1 MTHCLLQ
8 PVITNFLSTQIKTQ
22 NRNQT
27 TILKYH
33 DEDEGTHSQTK
44 TYLISFLSLRGFSS
58 LQNIILII
66 LNFTSWYYS
75 IYSADH
81 VFMFPRVWHVSSLNN
96 HYLQSS
102 IIKCCSL
109 MIATQQQQSA
119 SREFTSQDPLLDY
132 LFLYKV

>member
-8 PVITNFLSTQIKTQ
+8 PVITNFLSTQIKTK

-33 DEDEGTHSQTK
+33 DEDEGAHSQTK

-58 LQNIILII
+58 PQNIILLI
-66 LNFTSWYYS
+66 LNFTPWYYS

-81 VFMFPRVWHVSSLNN
+81 VFMSPRVWHVSSLN

-109 MIATQQQQSA
+109 MIATQQQQST
-119 SREFTSQDPLLDY
+119 SREFTSQDPLPDY